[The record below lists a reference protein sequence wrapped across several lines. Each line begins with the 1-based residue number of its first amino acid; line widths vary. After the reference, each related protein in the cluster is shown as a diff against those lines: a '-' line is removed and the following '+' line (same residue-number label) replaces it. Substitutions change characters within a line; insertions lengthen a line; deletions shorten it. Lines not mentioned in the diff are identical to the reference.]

1 VVAASILRVVTFG
14 AKALAVAVLV
24 GFFVATSSASPP
36 RYVYRDVALVAVTG
50 HGTVTS
56 KPHGIRCPSACRTLF
71 VRGTHLRLHAVAAP
85 GWRFT
90 GFKSTFCNGAHATCV
105 FDMVSSHDCVGGA
118 CPTGVFGVRAR
129 FVRDS

>member
-1 VVAASILRVVTFG
+1 MLRVVTFG
-14 AKALAVAVLV
+14 ARALAVAVLL
-24 GFFVATSSASPP
+24 GAFVSTSSASPP
-36 RYVYRDVALVAVTG
+36 HYVYRDVALVTISG
-50 HGTVTS
+50 HGSVVS
-56 KPHGIRCPSACRTLF
+56 KPRGIDCPSRCRTLF

-90 GFKSTFCNGAHATCV
+90 GFKSTLCNDAQATCV

-118 CPTGVFGVRAR
+118 CPTGVFGVRAG

>member
-1 VVAASILRVVTFG
+1 MLRVVTFG
-14 AKALAVAVLV
+14 AKVLAVAAFAGVSV
-24 GFFVATSSASPP
+24 VAASASPP
-36 RYVYRDVALVAVTG
+36 HYVYRDVALVAVTG
-50 HGTVTS
+50 HGSVVS
-56 KPHGIRCPSACRTLF
+56 KPRGIDCPGTCRTLF

-90 GFKSTFCNGAHATCV
+90 GFKSTLCNGAHATCV

>member
-1 VVAASILRVVTFG
+1 MLRVVTFG
-14 AKALAVAVLV
+14 AKLLAVAILV
-24 GFFVATSSASPP
+24 GSFVAGSSASPP
-36 RYVYRDVALVAVTG
+36 KYVYRDVALVAISG

-56 KPHGIRCPSACRTLF
+56 KPHGISCPAKCRVLF
-71 VRGTHLRLHAVAAP
+71 VRGTHLSLHAVAAP
-85 GWRFT
+85 GWRVT
-90 GFKSTFCNGAHATCV
+90 GFKSTFCNAAPATGV